1 LKLKKVNEMSEENS
15 IQCPC
20 GRIIEDPEEYKVLFL
35 KRELQEID
43 ILCPND
49 SCYLRELGY
58 IKFEIKDNK
67 AVFKEASF
75 YPPFVTWNS
84 GRLGSDVAEK
94 ILKEHLKKIAQR
106 LDWER
111 LGQQKAS
118 AAQPV

>member
-1 LKLKKVNEMSEENS
+1 VKKLSGSSEN

-20 GRIIEDPEEYKVLFL
+20 GREIENPEDYKVLYL

-58 IKFEIKDNK
+58 VKFESKEGK
-67 AVFKEASF
+67 AKFKEASF

-84 GRLGSDVAEK
+84 GRIGNEDSDRL
-94 ILKEHLKKIAQR
+94 LKDHLKKIANR
-106 LDWER
+106 IDWER
-111 LGQQKAS
+111 LIQSKKS
-118 AAQPV
+118 